1 MNKELHKEC
10 AAAARVRYLILLLC
24 SFQFHGPRL
33 RIHVLLLTLV
43 ILLLY
48 LSAAMRTLLLF
59 FFLCTILPLVHNYR
73 RVLIIWMANRNQF
86 YELYYSSSFCKS
98 PTLAAKATLMYAV
111 FAFVLLARM
120 FVPRHD
126 VRALRCSSTC
136 VPQKSVRCFL
146 HRRASC

>member
-1 MNKELHKEC
+1 MALYTQC
-10 AAAARVRYLILLLC
+10 SLLC
-24 SFQFHGPRL
+24 SFQFHGSE
-33 RIHVLLLTLV
+33 TEDTSAAA
-43 ILLLY
+43 Y
-48 LSAAMRTLLLF
+48 LSCIVFVCCAAMRTLLLF

-73 RVLIIWMANRNQF
+73 RVLIVWMANRNQF